1 LIVVIINLSNNPILV
16 GVKDLILE
24 PNLMIH
30 HFWGSIPLHQRKLL
44 GFFVP
49 IHLLK
54 ILAPPSTKV
63 TTVFFDIS
71 QPLN

>member
-44 GFFVP
+44 VFFVP

-54 ILAPPSTKV
+54 ILALPLHQGYHGIV
-63 TTVFFDIS
+63 DIS